1 MKTPTGRIDHDG
13 DRHTLVITRTFPAPI
28 EDVWAAVTEPERL
41 ERWIG
46 TYTGDPASGE
56 VQFAM
61 TAEGEDAPADEMRIR
76 ECDPPRRLWLSSR
89 VGEEFWDLELD
100 LEEADGVT
108 TVTFRQPGH
117 RPGRRGERRPRLG
130 VLPGPVARHGH
141 RRRRR
146 CGRLRP
152 RLLPGDGRA
161 LPELGHVPPAE
172 RQQ

>member
-61 TAEGEDAPADEMRIR
+61 TAEAEDAPADEMRIR
-76 ECDPPRRLWLSSR
+76 ECDPPHRLWLSSR

-100 LEEADGVT
+100 LEESGGVT
-108 TVTFRQPGH
+108 TVTFRQPGIDLAQAESVG
-117 RPGRRGERRPRLG
+117 PGWEYYLDRWLATVTGGDVAAVDFDRDYYPAMAEHYRG
-130 VLPGPVARHGH
+130 
-141 RRRRR
+141 
-146 CGRLRP
+146 
-152 RLLPGDGRA
+152 
-161 LPELGHVPPAE
+161 
-172 RQQ
+172 